1 MSWEVQTMKSKISFF
16 NAGLFKSTLRRFWP
30 LWTIHF
36 AGWLLFLPVLTL
48 MNNLGPNKSTDFI
61 FAICESAVFASSV
74 VAFIMAILAAMAVF
88 SFMYSSRSTG
98 LIASLPV
105 RREAIF
111 GSAWLGGVFA
121 VLASNLVIALLTF
134 LFSLDATINTA
145 LAFKAAFTWLGVYSM
160 QFILFYGIAS
170 LTAVMTGSIAV
181 LPILYIIFNFL
192 VVGMETI
199 IRLDFS
205 CLIWGM
211 SNSSFDCVLD
221 FLSPLVYMLEK
232 FTPVLKYNT
241 PYAYDTY
248 GLALQT
254 RECISFTFDYWLPSA
269 IYCVVGL
276 VFSAAALM
284 IFRRRRME
292 SAGDVIAVRCMRP
305 VFKYGVTVCSA
316 LCGGLLLYTVLFAL
330 FESRSASVFIMI
342 LSMIIFAFIGYF
354 GAKMLLEKSFHVFRG
369 SWVGFI
375 VVCCLCAVFTLC
387 CDLDVCGIGAYVP
400 KEGSIKSITVYQT
413 GSVEDPAIIENYRQL
428 HEKIVSYKDEYEHIV
443 YSDDTE
449 SIMFEYE
456 LKNGRTVSREYT
468 LPMDDENVERYY
480 ELANTPSLLLERFSP
495 SIPADEE
502 HCSQAILYIGDNQI
516 IDLTPAQAIDFYRNA
531 LLPDIKAGHK
541 VISRTYDDIIATMYI
556 TFEQEIDNSRY
567 YDSQDIVV
575 EITTDCTECI
585 SWIKDNLGIDI
596 EEDTQYYD

>member
-16 NAGLFKSTLRRFWP
+16 NAGLFRSTLRRFWP

-48 MNNLGPNKSTDFI
+48 MNNLGPNKSTKFI
-61 FAICESAVFASSV
+61 FAICESAVFASSI

-134 LFSLDATINTA
+134 LFSLGANINTA

-192 VVGMETI
+192 AVGMETI

-211 SNSSFDCVLD
+211 SNVSFDCVLD
-221 FLSPLVYMLEK
+221 FLSPLVYMLEN

-254 RECISFTFDYWLPSA
+254 NECISFTFNHWLPSA
-269 IYCVVGL
+269 IYFVVGL

-354 GAKMLLEKSFHVFRG
+354 GAKMLLEKASTFSAAAG
-369 SWVGFI
+369 
-375 VVCCLCAVFTLC
+375 L
-387 CDLDVCGIGAYVP
+387 DL
-400 KEGSIKSITVYQT
+400 
-413 GSVEDPAIIENYRQL
+413 
-428 HEKIVSYKDEYEHIV
+428 
-443 YSDDTE
+443 
-449 SIMFEYE
+449 
-456 LKNGRTVSREYT
+456 
-468 LPMDDENVERYY
+468 
-480 ELANTPSLLLERFSP
+480 
-495 SIPADEE
+495 
-502 HCSQAILYIGDNQI
+502 
-516 IDLTPAQAIDFYRNA
+516 
-531 LLPDIKAGHK
+531 
-541 VISRTYDDIIATMYI
+541 
-556 TFEQEIDNSRY
+556 
-567 YDSQDIVV
+567 
-575 EITTDCTECI
+575 
-585 SWIKDNLGIDI
+585 
-596 EEDTQYYD
+596 

>member
-211 SNSSFDCVLD
+211 SNGSFDCVLD

-449 SIMFEYE
+449 SIMFEYK

-480 ELANTPSLLLERFSP
+480 ELANTPNLLLERFSP

-502 HCSQAILYIGDNQI
+502 HCSRAILYIGDNQI

>member
-16 NAGLFKSTLRRFWP
+16 NAGLFRSTLRRFWP

-48 MNNLGPNKSTDFI
+48 MNNLGPNKSTNFI

-111 GSAWLGGVFA
+111 GSTWLGGVF
-121 VLASNLVIALLTF
+121 VIVGSNLVIALLTF
-134 LFSLDATINTA
+134 LFSLGATTSAA
-145 LAFKAAFTWLGVYSM
+145 LAFKAVCIWLGVYSM

-192 VVGMETI
+192 VVGMEAI

-211 SNSSFDCVLD
+211 SNGSFDCVLN
-221 FLSPLVYMLEK
+221 FLSPLFYMVGSFVPDVE
-232 FTPVLKYNT
+232 YNT
-241 PYAYDTY
+241 PYVADTL
-248 GLALQT
+248 GSLLD
-254 RECISFTFDYWLPSA
+254 RECVAVTYSHWLPTV
-269 IYCVVGL
+269 IYCLVGL
-276 VFSAAALM
+276 IFSAAALM
-284 IFRRRRME
+284 VFRKRRME
-292 SAGDVIAVRCMRP
+292 SAGDVVAVRCMHP

-428 HEKIVSYKDEYEHIV
+428 HEKIVSYKEEYEHIV

-449 SIMFEYE
+449 SIMFEYK

>member
-16 NAGLFKSTLRRFWP
+16 NAGLFRSTLRRFWP

-48 MNNLGPNKSTDFI
+48 MNNLGPNKSTNFI
-61 FAICESAVFASSV
+61 FAICENAVFASSV

-192 VVGMETI
+192 AVGMESI

-211 SNSSFDCVLD
+211 SNGSFDCVLD
-221 FLSPLVYMLEK
+221 FLSPLVYMVGSFVPDVE
-232 FTPVLKYNT
+232 YNT
-241 PYAYDTY
+241 PYVADTL
-248 GLALQT
+248 GSLLD
-254 RECISFTFDYWLPSA
+254 RECIAVTYSHWLPTV
-269 IYCVVGL
+269 IYCLVGL
-276 VFSAAALM
+276 IFSAAALM
-284 IFRRRRME
+284 VFRKRRME
-292 SAGDVIAVRCMRP
+292 SAGDVVAVRCMHP

-449 SIMFEYE
+449 SIMFEYK

>member
-16 NAGLFKSTLRRFWP
+16 NAGLFRSTLRRFWP

-48 MNNLGPNKSTDFI
+48 MNNLGPNKSTNFI

-111 GSAWLGGVFA
+111 GSTWLGGVF
-121 VLASNLVIALLTF
+121 VIVGSNLVIALLTF
-134 LFSLDATINTA
+134 LFSLGATTSAA
-145 LAFKAAFTWLGVYSM
+145 LAFKAVCIWLGVYSM

-192 VVGMETI
+192 VVGMEAI

-211 SNSSFDCVLD
+211 SNGSFDCVLD
-221 FLSPLVYMLEK
+221 FLSPLVYMVGSFVPDVE
-232 FTPVLKYNT
+232 YNT
-241 PYAYDTY
+241 PYVADTL
-248 GLALQT
+248 GSLLD
-254 RECISFTFDYWLPSA
+254 RECVAVTYSHWLPTV
-269 IYCVVGL
+269 IYCLVGL
-276 VFSAAALM
+276 IFSAAALM
-284 IFRRRRME
+284 VFRKRRME
-292 SAGDVIAVRCMRP
+292 SAGDVVAVRCMHP

-449 SIMFEYE
+449 SIMFEYK

-480 ELANTPSLLLERFSP
+480 ELANTPNLLLERFSP
-495 SIPADEE
+495 SIPADED

-556 TFEQEIDNSRY
+556 TFEQAIDNSRY
-567 YDSQDIVV
+567 YDGQDIVV

>member
-16 NAGLFKSTLRRFWP
+16 NAGLFRSTLRRFWP

-48 MNNLGPNKSTDFI
+48 MNNLGPNKSTKFI
-61 FAICESAVFASSV
+61 FTICESAVFASPII
-74 VAFIMAILAAMAVF
+74 AFIMAILAAMAVF

-192 VVGMETI
+192 AVGMESI

-211 SNSSFDCVLD
+211 SNGSFDCVLD
-221 FLSPLVYMLEK
+221 FLSPLVYMVGSFVPDVE
-232 FTPVLKYNT
+232 YNT
-241 PYAYDTY
+241 PYVADTL
-248 GLALQT
+248 GSLLD
-254 RECISFTFDYWLPSA
+254 RECVAVTYSHWLPTV
-269 IYCVVGL
+269 IYCLVGL
-276 VFSAAALM
+276 IFSAAALM
-284 IFRRRRME
+284 VFRKRRME
-292 SAGDVIAVRCMRP
+292 SAGDVVAVRCMHP

-449 SIMFEYE
+449 SIMFEYK

-480 ELANTPSLLLERFSP
+480 ELANTPNLLLERFSP

-556 TFEQEIDNSRY
+556 TFEQAIDNSRY

-585 SWIKDNLGIDI
+585 SWIKANLGIDI
-596 EEDTQYYD
+596 EEDAQYYD

>member
-88 SFMYSSRSTG
+88 SFMYNSRSTG

-111 GSAWLGGVFA
+111 CSTWLGGVF
-121 VLASNLVIALLTF
+121 VIVGSNLVIALLTF
-134 LFSLDATINTA
+134 LFSLGATTSAA
-145 LAFKAAFTWLGVYSM
+145 LAFKAVCIWLGVYSM
-160 QFILFYGIAS
+160 QFILFFGIAS

-192 VVGMETI
+192 AVGMESI

-211 SNSSFDCVLD
+211 SNGSFDCVLD
-221 FLSPLVYMLEK
+221 FLSPLVYMVGSFVPDVE
-232 FTPVLKYNT
+232 YNT
-241 PYAYDTY
+241 PYVADTL
-248 GLALQT
+248 GSLLD
-254 RECISFTFDYWLPSA
+254 RECVAVTYSHWLPTV
-269 IYCVVGL
+269 IYCLVGL
-276 VFSAAALM
+276 IFSAAALM
-284 IFRRRRME
+284 VFRKRRME
-292 SAGDVIAVRCMRP
+292 SAGDVVAVRCMHP

-400 KEGSIKSITVYQT
+400 KEGSIKSITVYQR
-413 GSVEDPAIIENYRQL
+413 GPVEDPAIIENYRQL

-585 SWIKDNLGIDI
+585 SWIKANLGIDI

>member
-16 NAGLFKSTLRRFWP
+16 NAGLFRSTLRRFWP

>member
-1 MSWEVQTMKSKISFF
+1 MKSKISFF
-16 NAGLFKSTLRRFWP
+16 NAGLFRSTLRRFWP

-48 MNNLGPNKSTDFI
+48 MNNLGPNKSTNFI

-111 GSAWLGGVFA
+111 GSTWLGGVF
-121 VLASNLVIALLTF
+121 VIVGSNLVIALLTF
-134 LFSLDATINTA
+134 LFSLGATTSAA
-145 LAFKAAFTWLGVYSM
+145 LAFKAVCIWLGVYSM

-192 VVGMETI
+192 VVGMEDI

-211 SNSSFDCVLD
+211 SNDSFDCVLD
-221 FLSPLVYMLEK
+221 FLSPLVYMLEN

-254 RECISFTFDYWLPSA
+254 SECISFTFNYWLPSA

-292 SAGDVIAVRCMRP
+292 SAGDVVAVRCMHP

-400 KEGSIKSITVYQT
+400 KEGSIKSITVYQR
-413 GSVEDPAIIENYRQL
+413 GPVEDPAIIENYRQL

>member
-16 NAGLFKSTLRRFWP
+16 NAGLFRSTLRRFWP

-111 GSAWLGGVFA
+111 GSVWLGGVFA

-284 IFRRRRME
+284 VFRKRRME
-292 SAGDVIAVRCMRP
+292 SAGDVVAVRCMHP

-449 SIMFEYE
+449 SIMFEYK

-480 ELANTPSLLLERFSP
+480 ELANTPNLLLERFSP

-585 SWIKDNLGIDI
+585 SWIKANLGIDI

>member
-16 NAGLFKSTLRRFWP
+16 NAGLFRSTLRRFWP

-48 MNNLGPNKSTDFI
+48 MNNLGPNKSTNFI

-121 VLASNLVIALLTF
+121 VLESNLVIALLTF
-134 LFSLDATINTA
+134 LFSLGATINTA

-170 LTAVMTGSIAV
+170 LTAVITGSIAV

-192 VVGMETI
+192 AVGMETI

-211 SNSSFDCVLD
+211 SNGSFDCVLD
-221 FLSPLVYMLEK
+221 FLSPLFYMVGSFVPDVE
-232 FTPVLKYNT
+232 YNT
-241 PYAYDTY
+241 PYVADTL
-248 GLALQT
+248 GSLLD
-254 RECISFTFDYWLPSA
+254 RECVAVTYSHWLPTV
-269 IYCVVGL
+269 IYCLVGL
-276 VFSAAALM
+276 IFSAAALM
-284 IFRRRRME
+284 VFRKRRME
-292 SAGDVIAVRCMRP
+292 SAGDVVAVRCMHP

-449 SIMFEYE
+449 SIMFEYK

-480 ELANTPSLLLERFSP
+480 ELANTPNLLLERFSP

-556 TFEQEIDNSRY
+556 TFEQAIDNSRY

>member
-111 GSAWLGGVFA
+111 GSVWLGGVFA

-449 SIMFEYE
+449 SIMFEYK

-480 ELANTPSLLLERFSP
+480 ELANTPNLLLERFSP

-556 TFEQEIDNSRY
+556 TFEQAIDNSRY

-585 SWIKDNLGIDI
+585 SWIKANLGIDI
-596 EEDTQYYD
+596 EEDAQYYD

>member
-16 NAGLFKSTLRRFWP
+16 NAGLFRSTLRRFWP

-48 MNNLGPNKSTDFI
+48 MNNLGPNKSTNFI
-61 FAICESAVFASSV
+61 FAICENAVFASSV

-192 VVGMETI
+192 AVGMESI

-211 SNSSFDCVLD
+211 SNGSFDCVLD
-221 FLSPLVYMLEK
+221 FLSPLVYMVGSFVPDVE
-232 FTPVLKYNT
+232 YNT
-241 PYAYDTY
+241 PYVADTL
-248 GLALQT
+248 GSLLD
-254 RECISFTFDYWLPSA
+254 RECVAVTYSHWLPTV
-269 IYCVVGL
+269 IYCLVGL
-276 VFSAAALM
+276 IFSAAALM
-284 IFRRRRME
+284 VFRKRRME
-292 SAGDVIAVRCMRP
+292 SAGDVVAVRCMHP

-449 SIMFEYE
+449 SIMFEYK

-541 VISRTYDDIIATMYI
+541 VISRTNDDIIATMYI

-567 YDSQDIVV
+567 YDSQEIVV
-575 EITTDCTECI
+575 EITTGCTECI

>member
-1 MSWEVQTMKSKISFF
+1 MKSKISFF
-16 NAGLFKSTLRRFWP
+16 NAGLFRSTLRRFWP

-192 VVGMETI
+192 AVGMESI

-211 SNSSFDCVLD
+211 SNGSFDCVLD
-221 FLSPLVYMLEK
+221 FLSPLFYMVGSFVPDVE
-232 FTPVLKYNT
+232 YNT
-241 PYAYDTY
+241 PYVADTL
-248 GLALQT
+248 GSLLD
-254 RECISFTFDYWLPSA
+254 RECVAVTYSHWLPTV
-269 IYCVVGL
+269 IYCLVGL
-276 VFSAAALM
+276 IFSAAALM
-284 IFRRRRME
+284 VFRKRRME
-292 SAGDVIAVRCMRP
+292 SAGDVVAVRCMHP

-400 KEGSIKSITVYQT
+400 KEGSIKSITVYQR
-413 GSVEDPAIIENYRQL
+413 GPVEDPAIIENYRQL

>member
-1 MSWEVQTMKSKISFF
+1 MKSKISFF
-16 NAGLFKSTLRRFWP
+16 NAGLFRSTLRRFWP
-30 LWTIHF
+30 LWIIHF

-48 MNNLGPNKSTDFI
+48 MNNLGPNKSTNFI
-61 FAICESAVFASSV
+61 FAICENAVFASSV

-134 LFSLDATINTA
+134 LFSLGANINTA

-192 VVGMETI
+192 AVGMETI

-211 SNSSFDCVLD
+211 SNVSFDCVLD
-221 FLSPLVYMLEK
+221 FLSPLVYMLEN

-254 RECISFTFDYWLPSA
+254 NECISFTFNHWLPSA
-269 IYCVVGL
+269 IYFVVGL

-284 IFRRRRME
+284 IFRKRRME
-292 SAGDVIAVRCMRP
+292 SAGDVVAVRCMHP

-449 SIMFEYE
+449 SIMFEYK

-480 ELANTPSLLLERFSP
+480 ELANTPNLLLERFSP

-502 HCSQAILYIGDNQI
+502 HCSRAILYIGDNQI

-556 TFEQEIDNSRY
+556 TFEQAIDNSRY

-596 EEDTQYYD
+596 EEDAQYYD

>member
-1 MSWEVQTMKSKISFF
+1 MKSKISFF
-16 NAGLFKSTLRRFWP
+16 NAGLFRSTLRRFWP

-48 MNNLGPNKSTDFI
+48 MNNLGPNKSTNFI

-111 GSAWLGGVFA
+111 GSTWLGGVF
-121 VLASNLVIALLTF
+121 VIVGSNLVIALLTF
-134 LFSLDATINTA
+134 LFSLGATTSAA
-145 LAFKAAFTWLGVYSM
+145 LAFKAVCIWLGVYSM

-192 VVGMETI
+192 VVGMEAI

-211 SNSSFDCVLD
+211 SNGSFDCVLD
-221 FLSPLVYMLEK
+221 FLSPLFYMVGSFVPDVE
-232 FTPVLKYNT
+232 YNT
-241 PYAYDTY
+241 PYVADTL
-248 GLALQT
+248 GSLLD
-254 RECISFTFDYWLPSA
+254 RECVAVTYSHWLPTV
-269 IYCVVGL
+269 IYCLVGL
-276 VFSAAALM
+276 IFSAAALM
-284 IFRRRRME
+284 VFRKRRME
-292 SAGDVIAVRCMRP
+292 SAGDVVAVRCMHP

-400 KEGSIKSITVYQT
+400 KEGSIKSITVYQR
-413 GSVEDPAIIENYRQL
+413 GPVEDPAIIENYRQL

>member
-16 NAGLFKSTLRRFWP
+16 NAGLFRSTLRRFWP

-48 MNNLGPNKSTDFI
+48 MNNLGPNKSTNFI

-134 LFSLDATINTA
+134 LFSLGATINTA

-192 VVGMETI
+192 AVGMETI

-211 SNSSFDCVLD
+211 SNVSFDCVLD
-221 FLSPLVYMLEK
+221 FLSPLVYMVGSFVPDVE
-232 FTPVLKYNT
+232 YNT
-241 PYAYDTY
+241 PYVADTL
-248 GLALQT
+248 GSLLD
-254 RECISFTFDYWLPSA
+254 RECVAVTYSHWLPTV
-269 IYCVVGL
+269 IYCLVGL
-276 VFSAAALM
+276 IFSAAALM
-284 IFRRRRME
+284 VFRKRRME
-292 SAGDVIAVRCMRP
+292 SAGDVVAVRCMHP

-449 SIMFEYE
+449 SIMFEYK

-480 ELANTPSLLLERFSP
+480 ELANTPNLLLERFSP

-502 HCSQAILYIGDNQI
+502 HCSRAILYIGDNQI

>member
-16 NAGLFKSTLRRFWP
+16 NAGLFRSTLRRFWP

-48 MNNLGPNKSTDFI
+48 MNNLGPNKSTNFI

-170 LTAVMTGSIAV
+170 LTVVMTGSIAV

-192 VVGMETI
+192 AVGMETI

-211 SNSSFDCVLD
+211 SNGSFDCVLD
-221 FLSPLVYMLEK
+221 FLSPLFYMVGSFVPDVE
-232 FTPVLKYNT
+232 YNT
-241 PYAYDTY
+241 PYVADTL
-248 GLALQT
+248 GSLLD
-254 RECISFTFDYWLPSA
+254 RECVAVTYSHWLPTV
-269 IYCVVGL
+269 IYCLVGL
-276 VFSAAALM
+276 IFSAAALM
-284 IFRRRRME
+284 VFRKRRIE
-292 SAGDVIAVRCMRP
+292 SAGDVVAVRCMHP

-400 KEGSIKSITVYQT
+400 KEGSIKSITVYQR
-413 GSVEDPAIIENYRQL
+413 GPVEDPAIIENYRQL

-502 HCSQAILYIGDNQI
+502 HCSKAILYIGDNQI

>member
-16 NAGLFKSTLRRFWP
+16 NAGLFRSTLRRFWP

-48 MNNLGPNKSTDFI
+48 MNNLGPNKSTNFI

-74 VAFIMAILAAMAVF
+74 VAFIMAILAAMVVF

-111 GSAWLGGVFA
+111 GSTWLGGVF
-121 VLASNLVIALLTF
+121 VIVGSNLVIALLTF
-134 LFSLDATINTA
+134 LFSLGATTSAA
-145 LAFKAAFTWLGVYSM
+145 LAFKAVCIWLGVYSM

-192 VVGMETI
+192 VVGMEAI

-211 SNSSFDCVLD
+211 SNGSFDCVLD
-221 FLSPLVYMLEK
+221 FLSPLFYMVGSFVPDVE
-232 FTPVLKYNT
+232 YNT
-241 PYAYDTY
+241 PYVADTL
-248 GLALQT
+248 GSLLD
-254 RECISFTFDYWLPSA
+254 RECVAVTYSHWLPTV
-269 IYCVVGL
+269 IYCLVGL
-276 VFSAAALM
+276 IFSAAALM
-284 IFRRRRME
+284 VFRKRRME
-292 SAGDVIAVRCMRP
+292 SAGDVVAVRCMHP

-400 KEGSIKSITVYQT
+400 KEGSIKSITVYQR
-413 GSVEDPAIIENYRQL
+413 GPVEDPAIIENYRQL

-556 TFEQEIDNSRY
+556 TFEQAIDNSRY

>member
-1 MSWEVQTMKSKISFF
+1 MKSKISFF

-48 MNNLGPNKSTDFI
+48 MNNLGPNKSTNFI

-192 VVGMETI
+192 AVGMESI

-211 SNSSFDCVLD
+211 SNGSFDCVLD
-221 FLSPLVYMLEK
+221 FLSPLVYMVGSFVPDVE
-232 FTPVLKYNT
+232 YNT
-241 PYAYDTY
+241 PYVADTL
-248 GLALQT
+248 GSLLD
-254 RECISFTFDYWLPSA
+254 RECVAVTYSHWLPTV
-269 IYCVVGL
+269 IYCLVGL
-276 VFSAAALM
+276 IFSAAALM
-284 IFRRRRME
+284 VFRKRRME
-292 SAGDVIAVRCMRP
+292 SAGDVVAVRCMHP

-449 SIMFEYE
+449 SIMFEYK

-480 ELANTPSLLLERFSP
+480 ELANTPNLLLERFSP
-495 SIPADEE
+495 SIPADED

-556 TFEQEIDNSRY
+556 TFEQAIDNSRY
-567 YDSQDIVV
+567 YDGQDIVV

>member
-16 NAGLFKSTLRRFWP
+16 NAGLFRSTLRRFWP

-48 MNNLGPNKSTDFI
+48 MNNLGPNKSTKFI
-61 FAICESAVFASSV
+61 FTICESAVFASSV

-111 GSAWLGGVFA
+111 GSAWLGGVF
-121 VLASNLVIALLTF
+121 VIVGSNLVIALLTF
-134 LFSLDATINTA
+134 LFSLGATTSAA
-145 LAFKAAFTWLGVYSM
+145 LAFKAVCIWLGVYSM
-160 QFILFYGIAS
+160 QFILFFGIAS

-192 VVGMETI
+192 AVGMESI

-211 SNSSFDCVLD
+211 SNGSFDCVLD
-221 FLSPLVYMLEK
+221 FLSPLVYMVGSFVPDVE
-232 FTPVLKYNT
+232 YNT
-241 PYAYDTY
+241 PYVADTL
-248 GLALQT
+248 GSLLD
-254 RECISFTFDYWLPSA
+254 RECVAVTYSHWLPTV
-269 IYCVVGL
+269 IYCLVGL
-276 VFSAAALM
+276 IFSAAALM
-284 IFRRRRME
+284 VFRKRRME
-292 SAGDVIAVRCMRP
+292 SAGDVVAVRCMHP

-369 SWVGFI
+369 NWVGFI

-449 SIMFEYE
+449 SIMFEYK

-480 ELANTPSLLLERFSP
+480 ELANTPNLLLERFSP

-502 HCSQAILYIGDNQI
+502 HYSQAILYIGDNQI

-556 TFEQEIDNSRY
+556 TFEQAIDNSRY
-567 YDSQDIVV
+567 YDSQEIVV

-596 EEDTQYYD
+596 EEEYYD

>member
-16 NAGLFKSTLRRFWP
+16 NAGLFRSTLRRFWP

-48 MNNLGPNKSTDFI
+48 MNNLGPNKSTKFI
-61 FAICESAVFASSV
+61 FTICESAVFASSV

-111 GSAWLGGVFA
+111 CSTWLGGVF
-121 VLASNLVIALLTF
+121 VIVGSNLVIALLTF
-134 LFSLDATINTA
+134 LFSLGATTSAA
-145 LAFKAAFTWLGVYSM
+145 LAFKAVCIWLGVYSM
-160 QFILFYGIAS
+160 QFILFFGIAS

-192 VVGMETI
+192 AVGMESI

-211 SNSSFDCVLD
+211 SNGSFDCVLD
-221 FLSPLVYMLEK
+221 FLSPLVYMVGSFVPDVE
-232 FTPVLKYNT
+232 YNT
-241 PYAYDTY
+241 PYVADTL
-248 GLALQT
+248 GSLLD
-254 RECISFTFDYWLPSA
+254 RECVAVTYSHWLPTV
-269 IYCVVGL
+269 IYCLVGL
-276 VFSAAALM
+276 IFSAAALM
-284 IFRRRRME
+284 VFRKRRME
-292 SAGDVIAVRCMRP
+292 SAGDVVAVRCMHP

-449 SIMFEYE
+449 SIMFEYK

>member
-192 VVGMETI
+192 AVGMETI

-211 SNSSFDCVLD
+211 SNGSFDCVLD

-449 SIMFEYE
+449 SIMFEYK

-480 ELANTPSLLLERFSP
+480 ELANTPNLLLERFSP

-502 HCSQAILYIGDNQI
+502 HCSRAILYIGDNQI

>member
-1 MSWEVQTMKSKISFF
+1 MKSKISFF

-30 LWTIHF
+30 LWIIHF

-48 MNNLGPNKSTDFI
+48 MNNFGPNRSTDFI
-61 FAICESAVFASSV
+61 FVISESAVFASPII
-74 VAFIMAILAAMAVF
+74 AFIMAILAAMAVF
-88 SFMYSSRSTG
+88 SFMYNSRSTG

-111 GSAWLGGVFA
+111 CSTWLGGVF
-121 VLASNLVIALLTF
+121 VIVGSNLVIALLTF
-134 LFSLDATINTA
+134 LFSLGATTSAA
-145 LAFKAAFTWLGVYSM
+145 LAFKAVCIWLGVYSM
-160 QFILFYGIAS
+160 QFILFFGIAS

-192 VVGMETI
+192 AVGMESI

-211 SNSSFDCVLD
+211 SNGSFDCVLD
-221 FLSPLVYMLEK
+221 FLSPLVYMVGSFVPDVE
-232 FTPVLKYNT
+232 YNT
-241 PYAYDTY
+241 PYVADTL
-248 GLALQT
+248 GSLLD
-254 RECISFTFDYWLPSA
+254 RECVAVTYSHWLPSA

-292 SAGDVIAVRCMRP
+292 SAGDVVAVRCMRP

-387 CDLDVCGIGAYVP
+387 CDLDVLGIGSYVP
-400 KEGSIKSITVYQT
+400 KVSSVKSLNVNYAGRIVDP
-413 GSVEDPAIIENYRQL
+413 SVIEDYIQL
-428 HEKIVSYKDEYEHIV
+428 HKDIVSKKDRYENISYADSYEYF
-443 YSDDTE
+443 T
-449 SIMFEYE
+449 F
-456 LKNGRTVSREYT
+456 NYT
-468 LPMDDENVERYY
+468 LKDDRIISRAYRLPFDDENAARYY
-480 ELANTPSLLLERFSP
+480 GLSNSVSILLERFSP
-495 SIPADEE
+495 SITADEE
-502 HCSQAILYIGDNQI
+502 HCSQAILYIGDNQR

-541 VISRTYDDIIATMYI
+541 VISRTNDDIIATMYI

-567 YDSQDIVV
+567 YDSQEIVV
-575 EITTDCTECI
+575 EITTGCTECI

>member
-16 NAGLFKSTLRRFWP
+16 NAGLFRSTLRRFWP

-48 MNNLGPNKSTDFI
+48 MNNFGPNRSTDFI
-61 FAICESAVFASSV
+61 FAICESAVFASPII
-74 VAFIMAILAAMAVF
+74 AFIMAILAAMAVF

-111 GSAWLGGVFA
+111 GSTWLGGVF
-121 VLASNLVIALLTF
+121 VIVGSNLVIALLTF
-134 LFSLDATINTA
+134 LFSLGATTSAA
-145 LAFKAAFTWLGVYSM
+145 LAFKAVCIWLGVYSM

-192 VVGMETI
+192 VVGMEAI

-211 SNSSFDCVLD
+211 SNGSFDCVLD
-221 FLSPLVYMLEK
+221 FLSPLFYMVGSFVPDVE
-232 FTPVLKYNT
+232 YNT
-241 PYAYDTY
+241 PYVADTL
-248 GLALQT
+248 GSLLD
-254 RECISFTFDYWLPSA
+254 RECVAVTYSHWLPTV
-269 IYCVVGL
+269 IYCLVGL
-276 VFSAAALM
+276 IFSAAALM
-284 IFRRRRME
+284 VFRKRRME
-292 SAGDVIAVRCMRP
+292 SAGDVVAVRCMHP

-400 KEGSIKSITVYQT
+400 KEGSIKSITVYQR
-413 GSVEDPAIIENYRQL
+413 GPVEDPAIIENYRQL

-502 HCSQAILYIGDNQI
+502 HCSQAILYIGDNQR

>member
-88 SFMYSSRSTG
+88 SFMYNSRSTG

-111 GSAWLGGVFA
+111 GSVWLGGVFA

-449 SIMFEYE
+449 SIMFEYK

-480 ELANTPSLLLERFSP
+480 ELANTPNLLLERFSP

-556 TFEQEIDNSRY
+556 TFEQAIDNSRY

>member
-16 NAGLFKSTLRRFWP
+16 NAGLFRSTLRRFWP

-48 MNNLGPNKSTDFI
+48 MNNLGPNKSTNFI
-61 FAICESAVFASSV
+61 FAICENAVFASSV

-170 LTAVMTGSIAV
+170 LMAVMTGSIAV

-192 VVGMETI
+192 AVGMESI

-211 SNSSFDCVLD
+211 SNGSFDCVLD
-221 FLSPLVYMLEK
+221 FLSPLVYMVGSFVPDVE
-232 FTPVLKYNT
+232 YNT
-241 PYAYDTY
+241 PYVADTL
-248 GLALQT
+248 GSLLD
-254 RECISFTFDYWLPSA
+254 RECVAVTYSHWLPTV
-269 IYCVVGL
+269 IYCLVGL
-276 VFSAAALM
+276 IFSAAALM
-284 IFRRRRME
+284 VFRKRRME
-292 SAGDVIAVRCMRP
+292 SAGDVVAVRCMHP

-449 SIMFEYE
+449 SIMFEYK

>member
-192 VVGMETI
+192 AVGMETI

-211 SNSSFDCVLD
+211 SNGSFDCVLD
-221 FLSPLVYMLEK
+221 FLSPLFYMVGSFVPDVE
-232 FTPVLKYNT
+232 YNT
-241 PYAYDTY
+241 PYVADTL
-248 GLALQT
+248 GSLLD
-254 RECISFTFDYWLPSA
+254 RECVAVTYSHWLPTV
-269 IYCVVGL
+269 IYCLVGL
-276 VFSAAALM
+276 IFSAAALM
-284 IFRRRRME
+284 VFRKRRME
-292 SAGDVIAVRCMRP
+292 SAGDVVAVRCMHP

-400 KEGSIKSITVYQT
+400 KEGSIKSITVYQR
-413 GSVEDPAIIENYRQL
+413 GPVEDPAIIENYRQL

>member
-1 MSWEVQTMKSKISFF
+1 MKSKISFF
-16 NAGLFKSTLRRFWP
+16 NAGLFRSTLRRFWP

-48 MNNLGPNKSTDFI
+48 MNNLGPNKSTNFI
-61 FAICESAVFASSV
+61 FAICENAVFASSV

-134 LFSLDATINTA
+134 LFSLGANINTA

-192 VVGMETI
+192 AVGMETI

-211 SNSSFDCVLD
+211 SNVSFDCVLD
-221 FLSPLVYMLEK
+221 FLSPLVYMLEN

-254 RECISFTFDYWLPSA
+254 NECISFTFDHWLPSA

-292 SAGDVIAVRCMRP
+292 SAGDVVAVRCMRP

-428 HEKIVSYKDEYEHIV
+428 HEKIVSQKDEYEHIV

-456 LKNGRTVSREYT
+456 LKDGRTVSREYT
-468 LPMDDENVERYY
+468 LPMGDENVERYY
-480 ELANTPSLLLERFSP
+480 ELANSPSLLLDRFSC
-495 SIPADEE
+495 SIPVDTA
-502 HCSQAILYIGDNQI
+502 HCTGASLYLGKGDSVE
-516 IDLTPAQAIDFYRNA
+516 LTPEQAVDFYNNA
-531 LLPDIKAGHK
+531 LIPDILAGRK
-541 VISRTYDDIIATMYI
+541 IISRGYDSVIATMSI
-556 TFEQEIDNSRY
+556 SLEQYSNDDVSY
-567 YDSQDIVV
+567 YGQDIVADL
-575 EITTDCTECI
+575 TDDCTECI
-585 SWIKDNLGIDI
+585 SWIKASLGIDI
-596 EEDTQYYD
+596 EEDAQYYD

>member
-16 NAGLFKSTLRRFWP
+16 NAGLFRSTLRRFWP

-48 MNNLGPNKSTDFI
+48 MNNLGPNKSTNFI
-61 FAICESAVFASSV
+61 FAICENAVFASSV

-192 VVGMETI
+192 AVGMESI

-211 SNSSFDCVLD
+211 SNGSFDCVLD
-221 FLSPLVYMLEK
+221 FLSPLVYMVGSFVPDVE
-232 FTPVLKYNT
+232 YNT
-241 PYAYDTY
+241 PYVADTL
-248 GLALQT
+248 GSLLD
-254 RECISFTFDYWLPSA
+254 RECVAVTYSHWLPTV
-269 IYCVVGL
+269 IYCLVGL
-276 VFSAAALM
+276 IFSAAALM
-284 IFRRRRME
+284 VFRKRRME
-292 SAGDVIAVRCMRP
+292 SAGDVVAVRCMHP

-449 SIMFEYE
+449 SIMFEYK

-575 EITTDCTECI
+575 EITTGCTECI

>member
-111 GSAWLGGVFA
+111 GSVWLGGVFA

-400 KEGSIKSITVYQT
+400 KEGSIKSITVYQR
-413 GSVEDPAIIENYRQL
+413 GPVEDPAIIENYRQL

>member
-16 NAGLFKSTLRRFWP
+16 NAGLFRSTLRRFWP

-48 MNNLGPNKSTDFI
+48 MNNFGPNRSTDFI
-61 FAICESAVFASSV
+61 FAICESAVFASPII
-74 VAFIMAILAAMAVF
+74 AFIMAILAAMAVF

-105 RREAIF
+105 SREAIF
-111 GSAWLGGVFA
+111 GSTWLGGVF
-121 VLASNLVIALLTF
+121 VIVGSNLVIALLTF
-134 LFSLDATINTA
+134 LFSLGATTSAA
-145 LAFKAAFTWLGVYSM
+145 LAFKAVCIWLGVYSM

-192 VVGMETI
+192 VVGMEAI

-211 SNSSFDCVLD
+211 SNGSFDCVLD
-221 FLSPLVYMLEK
+221 FLSPLFYMVGSFVPDVE
-232 FTPVLKYNT
+232 YNT
-241 PYAYDTY
+241 PYVADTL
-248 GLALQT
+248 GSLLD
-254 RECISFTFDYWLPSA
+254 RECVAVTYSHWLPTV
-269 IYCVVGL
+269 IYCLVGL
-276 VFSAAALM
+276 IFSAAALM
-284 IFRRRRME
+284 VFRKRRME
-292 SAGDVIAVRCMRP
+292 SAGDVVAVRCMHP
-305 VFKYGVTVCSA
+305 VFKYGVTICSA

-400 KEGSIKSITVYQT
+400 KEGSIKSITVYQR
-413 GSVEDPAIIENYRQL
+413 GPVEDPAIIENYRQL

-502 HCSQAILYIGDNQI
+502 HCSQAILYIGDNQR

-556 TFEQEIDNSRY
+556 TFEQAIDNSRY

>member
-16 NAGLFKSTLRRFWP
+16 NAGLFRSTLRRFWP

-48 MNNLGPNKSTDFI
+48 MNNLGPNKSTKFI
-61 FAICESAVFASSV
+61 FTICESAVFASSV

-134 LFSLDATINTA
+134 LFSLGATINTA

-192 VVGMETI
+192 AVGMETI

-211 SNSSFDCVLD
+211 SNVSFDCVLD
-221 FLSPLVYMLEK
+221 FLSPLVYMVGSFVPDVE
-232 FTPVLKYNT
+232 YNT
-241 PYAYDTY
+241 PYVADTL
-248 GLALQT
+248 GSLLD
-254 RECISFTFDYWLPSA
+254 RECVAVTYSHWLPTV
-269 IYCVVGL
+269 IYCLVGL
-276 VFSAAALM
+276 IFSAAALM
-284 IFRRRRME
+284 VFRKRRME
-292 SAGDVIAVRCMRP
+292 SAGDVVAVRCMHP

-449 SIMFEYE
+449 SIMFEYK

-480 ELANTPSLLLERFSP
+480 ELANTPNLLLERFSP

-556 TFEQEIDNSRY
+556 TFEQAIDNSRY

-585 SWIKDNLGIDI
+585 SWIKDNLGFDI

>member
-16 NAGLFKSTLRRFWP
+16 NAGLFRSTLRRFWP

-48 MNNLGPNKSTDFI
+48 MNNFGPNRSTDFI
-61 FAICESAVFASSV
+61 FAICESAVFASPII
-74 VAFIMAILAAMAVF
+74 AFIMAILAAMAVF

-105 RREAIF
+105 SREAIF
-111 GSAWLGGVFA
+111 GSTWLGGVF
-121 VLASNLVIALLTF
+121 VIVGSNLVIALLTF
-134 LFSLDATINTA
+134 LFSLGATTSAA
-145 LAFKAAFTWLGVYSM
+145 LAFKAVCIWLGVYSM

-192 VVGMETI
+192 VVGMEAI

-211 SNSSFDCVLD
+211 SNGSFDCVLD
-221 FLSPLVYMLEK
+221 FLSPLFYMVGSFVPDVE
-232 FTPVLKYNT
+232 YNT
-241 PYAYDTY
+241 PYVADTL
-248 GLALQT
+248 GSLLD
-254 RECISFTFDYWLPSA
+254 RECVAVTYSHWLPTV
-269 IYCVVGL
+269 IYCLVGL
-276 VFSAAALM
+276 IFSAAALM
-284 IFRRRRME
+284 VFRKRRME
-292 SAGDVIAVRCMRP
+292 SAGDVVAVRCMHP

-400 KEGSIKSITVYQT
+400 KEGSIKSITVYQR
-413 GSVEDPAIIENYRQL
+413 GPVEDPAIIENYRQL

-502 HCSQAILYIGDNQI
+502 HCSQAILYIGDNQR

-556 TFEQEIDNSRY
+556 TFEQAIDNSRY

>member
-1 MSWEVQTMKSKISFF
+1 MKSKISFF

-48 MNNLGPNKSTDFI
+48 MNNLGPNKSTNFI

-88 SFMYSSRSTG
+88 SFMYNSRSTG

-111 GSAWLGGVFA
+111 CSTWLGGVF
-121 VLASNLVIALLTF
+121 VIVGSNLVIALLTF
-134 LFSLDATINTA
+134 LFSLGATTSAA
-145 LAFKAAFTWLGVYSM
+145 LAFKAVCIWLGVYSM
-160 QFILFYGIAS
+160 QFILFFGIAS

-192 VVGMETI
+192 AVGMESI

-211 SNSSFDCVLD
+211 SNGSFDCVLD
-221 FLSPLVYMLEK
+221 FLSPLVYMVGSFVPDVE
-232 FTPVLKYNT
+232 YNT
-241 PYAYDTY
+241 PYVADTL
-248 GLALQT
+248 GSLLD
-254 RECISFTFDYWLPSA
+254 RECVAVTYSHWLPTV
-269 IYCVVGL
+269 IYCLVGL
-276 VFSAAALM
+276 IFSAAALM
-284 IFRRRRME
+284 VFRKRRME
-292 SAGDVIAVRCMRP
+292 SAGEVVAVRCMHP

-449 SIMFEYE
+449 SIMFEYK

-480 ELANTPSLLLERFSP
+480 ELANTPNLLLERFSP

-556 TFEQEIDNSRY
+556 TFEQAIDNSRY

-585 SWIKDNLGIDI
+585 SWIKANLGIDI
-596 EEDTQYYD
+596 EEDAQYYD